1 MTEVISIIIIVP
13 CSPTISTYAAE
24 LNTWYVGDS
33 SSVLIAIANRPAV
46 QK

>member
-1 MTEVISIIIIVP
+1 MTEVISIIIMVP
-13 CSPTISTYAAE
+13 CSPTISTYTCE
-24 LNTWYVGDS
+24 VKTWWTGES